1 MQVGDRAPVLVVAN
15 VSPVVS
21 ATEST
26 GVAKNLFAAVIVQ
39 LVVENSHFMATKSY
53 HCRKAGIAAETA
65 SNRRLS

>member
-39 LVVENSHFMATKSY
+39 LVENSHFMATKSY